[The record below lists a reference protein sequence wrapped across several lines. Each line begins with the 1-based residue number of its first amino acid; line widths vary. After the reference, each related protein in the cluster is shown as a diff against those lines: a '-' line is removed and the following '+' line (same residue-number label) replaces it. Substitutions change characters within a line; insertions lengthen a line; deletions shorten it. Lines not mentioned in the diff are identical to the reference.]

1 MNLLG
6 IGVAVIVVGFI
17 LMLADSRDIK
27 TLGVMAFV
35 VGVLFL
41 LGFGVVKAFADEAPK
56 PSMSVGCWAI
66 RKAVQNYGEAT
77 LIDWARA
84 RGVSEKEIEAGRK
97 CLKR

>member
-35 VGVLFL
+35 VGLLFFL
-41 LGFGVVKAFADEAPK
+41 AFGVTRAFAEDAPK
-56 PSMSVGCWAI
+56 SPARITCWTV
-66 RKAVQNYGEAT
+66 RKAVQIYKEAD
-77 LIDWARA
+77 LIAMARA
-84 RGVSEKEIEAGRK
+84 AGLSEAEIDKAKR
-97 CLKR
+97 CLR